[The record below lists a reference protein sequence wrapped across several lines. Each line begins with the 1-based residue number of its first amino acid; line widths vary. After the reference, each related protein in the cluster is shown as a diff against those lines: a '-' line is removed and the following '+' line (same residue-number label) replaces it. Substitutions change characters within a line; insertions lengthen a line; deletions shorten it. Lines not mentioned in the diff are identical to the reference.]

1 MQQNQI
7 IENLVIKNEQENAQE
22 SNGDEL
28 KEDIVQDDCL
38 DISQEFSVSM
48 SLKRNFAEINSMYNS
63 NHDKNQQN
71 QDITVQGRNV

>member
-1 MQQNQI
+1 LQQNQI